1 MAVAMVFGWFFHGGF
16 VGFVGGGGGGFLV
29 ANGVVMGFFVV
40 VVVGFFCGKCGGT
53 SNGFFL

>member
-1 MAVAMVFGWFFHGGF
+1 MTDV
-16 VGFVGGGGGGFLV
+16 
-29 ANGVVMGFFVV
+29 VVMGFFVV